1 MSSPAPTP
9 TPPTGSPTPSPHAT
23 PPAAGATDEPQA
35 PPATHAS
42 PATHT
47 VRAAEPANPAGTA
60 NPANRADPVSPVR
73 TAKPVDAAEERRQ
86 RRFALIGGSLGNL
99 VEWYDWFIYASFAIY
114 FADSFFPGDNP
125 TTKLMNT
132 AGIFAVGF
140 LMRPVGGW
148 VLGRAADRHGRK
160 SALTLTVTMM
170 SVAALLIAIAP
181 TYDQAGYGGAL
192 VLLLARLLQGMSI
205 GGEYA
210 ASATYLT
217 EASARHRR
225 GLGSSFQYVSMT
237 CGQLLGLGILITLQH
252 TLTKGQLESW
262 GWRIPFLLGTV
273 FAVVVYW
280 LRRRL
285 TETQAFQE
293 KSVDGPDDGAGTLK
307 VLWQHRR
314 QAGLV
319 MALTLGG
326 TVAYYTYT
334 TYLTKYL
341 IGSAGMPKNTATLVS
356 FTALAVFA
364 VLQPFAGAL
373 SDRIGRRPL
382 LITFAVGCTVGT
394 YPIMTALGSAS
405 SYWPALGLSLIA
417 LVVVTGYT
425 SINAAVKAEL
435 FPTRVRALGVALPY
449 AIANALFGGTAEYV
463 ALWFKNSGHESMF
476 FWYVSG
482 CALVS
487 LVTYLLMPDTRNVA
501 LSRAEEAADD
511 PSPTETSHPADAL
524 APGGAATTAAPTAEA
539 VATEAATAEAKA
551 KAEIGG
557 LRSAG
562 AP

>member
-1 MSSPAPTP
+1 MSSSTVMP
-9 TPPTGSPTPSPHAT
+9 
-23 PPAAGATDEPQA
+23 
-35 PPATHAS
+35 AS
-42 PATHT
+42 P
-47 VRAAEPANPAGTA
+47 PPG
-60 NPANRADPVSPVR
+60 D
-73 TAKPVDAAEERRQ
+73 ERKQ
-86 RRFALIGGSLGNL
+86 RRLALIGGSLGNL
-99 VEWYDWFIYASFAIY
+99 VEWYDWFVYASFAIY

-125 TTKLMNT
+125 TTQLMNT

-148 VLGRAADRHGRK
+148 ILGRAADRHGRK

-170 SVAALLIAIAP
+170 SVAALLIAVAP
-181 TYDQAGYGGAL
+181 TYGQAGYFGAL
-192 VLLLARLLQGMSI
+192 VLLLARLLQGLSI

-217 EASARHRR
+217 EASARNRR

-252 TLTKGQLESW
+252 TLTTAQLESW
-262 GWRIPFLLGTV
+262 GWRIPFLLGAL
-273 FAVVVYW
+273 FAVVVFW

-285 TETQAFQE
+285 QETDAFKE
-293 KSVDGPDDGAGTLK
+293 ETSGEDAHEDGTRGTLK

-341 IGSAGMPKNTATLVS
+341 VGSAGMAKTTATLVS
-356 FTALAVFA
+356 FTALTLFA
-364 VLQPFAGAL
+364 VLQPFAGML

-405 SYWPALGLSLIA
+405 SYWSALGLSLLA
-417 LVVVTGYT
+417 LVIITGYT

-463 ALWFKNSGHESMF
+463 ALWFKSSGHETMF

-482 CALVS
+482 CALIS
-487 LVTYLLMPDTRNVA
+487 LVTYLLMPDTRDAA
-501 LSRAEEAADD
+501 LSRAEAQ
-511 PSPTETSHPADAL
+511 ADAE
-524 APGGAATTAAPTAEA
+524 ARAGARAGADGGPDRPAAAP
-539 VATEAATAEAKA
+539 V
-551 KAEIGG
+551 
-557 LRSAG
+557 SF
-562 AP
+562 

>member
-1 MSSPAPTP
+1 MSSSA
-9 TPPTGSPTPSPHAT
+9 
-23 PPAAGATDEPQA
+23 A
-35 PPATHAS
+35 PPATPPGHS
-42 PATHT
+42 P
-47 VRAAEPANPAGTA
+47 G
-60 NPANRADPVSPVR
+60 S
-73 TAKPVDAAEERRQ
+73 RRL
-86 RRFALIGGSLGNL
+86 ALVGGSLGNL
-99 VEWYDWFIYASFAIY
+99 VEWYDWFVYASFAIY
-114 FADSFFPGDNP
+114 FADSFFPGDNQ
-125 TTKLMNT
+125 TTKLLNT

-148 VLGRAADRHGRK
+148 ILGRAADRHGRK
-160 SALTLTVTMM
+160 SALTLTVTLM
-170 SVAALLIAIAP
+170 SVAALLIALAP
-181 TYDQAGYGGAL
+181 TYGRSGYLGAL
-192 VLLLARLLQGMSI
+192 VLLLARLLQGLSI

-217 EASARHRR
+217 EVSARNRR

-237 CGQLLGLGILITLQH
+237 CGQLLGLAVLITLQH
-252 TLTKGQLESW
+252 TLTTGQLESW
-262 GWRIPFLLGTV
+262 GWRVPFVLGAL
-273 FAVVVYW
+273 FSVVVYW

-285 TETQAFQE
+285 TETEAFTE
-293 KSVDGPDDGAGTLK
+293 ESGADAGPDGARGTLAA
-307 VLWQHRR
+307 LWRHRR

-341 IGSAGMPKNTATLVS
+341 IGSAGMAKSTATLVS
-356 FTALAVFA
+356 FTALTVFA
-364 VLQPFAGAL
+364 LLQPLAGAL

-405 SYWPALGLSLIA
+405 SYWPALGLSLLA
-417 LVVVTGYT
+417 LVIVTGYT

-463 ALWFKNSGHESMF
+463 ALWFKDAGHEKLF

-487 LVTYLLMPDTRNVA
+487 LVTYVLMPDTRDAA
-501 LSRAEEAADD
+501 LSRAEA
-511 PSPTETSHPADAL
+511 
-524 APGGAATTAAPTAEA
+524 
-539 VATEAATAEAKA
+539 ATEADTGPGPARARAV
-551 KAEIGG
+551 
-557 LRSAG
+557 R
-562 AP
+562 

>member
-1 MSSPAPTP
+1 MSPSAVAPGSQPGPAP
-9 TPPTGSPTPSPHAT
+9 
-23 PPAAGATDEPQA
+23 A
-35 PPATHAS
+35 PPS
-42 PATHT
+42 
-47 VRAAEPANPAGTA
+47 
-60 NPANRADPVSPVR
+60 
-73 TAKPVDAAEERRQ
+73 VDERK
-86 RRFALIGGSLGNL
+86 RRRLALVGGSLGNL
-99 VEWYDWFIYASFAIY
+99 VEWYDWFVYASFAIY

-125 TTKLMNT
+125 TTQLMNT

-148 VLGRAADRHGRK
+148 ILGRAADRHGRK

-170 SVAALLIAIAP
+170 SVAALLIAVAP
-181 TYDQAGYGGAL
+181 TYGQAGYFGAL

-217 EASARHRR
+217 EASARNRR

-237 CGQLLGLGILITLQH
+237 CGQLLGLGILITMQH
-252 TLTKGQLESW
+252 TLTTAQLESW
-262 GWRIPFLLGTV
+262 GWRIPFVLGAL
-273 FAVVVYW
+273 FAVVVFW

-285 TETQAFQE
+285 QETDAFQE
-293 KSVDGPDDGAGTLK
+293 EAASGEDAHDDSTRGTLK
-307 VLWQHRR
+307 ALWQYRR

-341 IGSAGMPKNTATLVS
+341 VGSAGMPKTTATLVS
-356 FTALAVFA
+356 FTALTLFA
-364 VLQPFAGAL
+364 VLQPFAGML

-405 SYWPALGLSLIA
+405 SYWSALGLSLLA
-417 LVVVTGYT
+417 LVIITGYT

-463 ALWFKNSGHESMF
+463 ALWFKNSGHETMF

-482 CALVS
+482 CALIS
-487 LVTYLLMPDTRNVA
+487 LVTYVLMPDTRDAA
-501 LSRAEEAADD
+501 LSRAEAGANADRAGDRGDAA
-511 PSPTETSHPADAL
+511 
-524 APGGAATTAAPTAEA
+524 AAPAEA
-539 VATEAATAEAKA
+539 V
-551 KAEIGG
+551 
-557 LRSAG
+557 R
-562 AP
+562 

>member
-1 MSSPAPTP
+1 MSSSVAVPTP
-9 TPPTGSPTPSPHAT
+9 TSG
-23 PPAAGATDEPQA
+23 
-35 PPATHAS
+35 
-42 PATHT
+42 
-47 VRAAEPANPAGTA
+47 
-60 NPANRADPVSPVR
+60 
-73 TAKPVDAAEERRQ
+73 EERR
-86 RRFALIGGSLGNL
+86 RRRTALVGGSLGNL
-99 VEWYDWFIYASFAIY
+99 VEWYDWFVYASFAIY

-125 TTKLMNT
+125 TTQLMNT

-148 VLGRAADRHGRK
+148 ILGRAADRHGRK

-170 SVAALLIAIAP
+170 SVAALLIAVAP
-181 TYDQAGYGGAL
+181 TYGQAGYFGAL

-217 EASARHRR
+217 EASARNRR

-237 CGQLLGLGILITLQH
+237 CGQLLGLAVLITLQH
-252 TLTKGQLESW
+252 TLTTAQLESW
-262 GWRIPFLLGTV
+262 GWRIPFLLGAL
-273 FAVVVYW
+273 FAVVVFW

-285 TETQAFQE
+285 QETDAFREQSSGE
-293 KSVDGPDDGAGTLK
+293 DVHDDGARGTLRA
-307 VLWQHRR
+307 LWQYRR

-341 IGSAGMPKNTATLVS
+341 VGSAGMEKTTATLVS
-356 FTALAVFA
+356 FTALALFA
-364 VLQPFAGAL
+364 VLQPFAGML

-405 SYWPALGLSLIA
+405 SYWSALGLSLLA
-417 LVVVTGYT
+417 LVIITGYT

-463 ALWFKNSGHESMF
+463 ALWFKNSGHETMF

-482 CALVS
+482 CALIS
-487 LVTYLLMPDTRNVA
+487 LVTYVLMPDTRDAA
-501 LSRAEEAADD
+501 LSRAE
-511 PSPTETSHPADAL
+511 ADAD
-524 APGGAATTAAPTAEA
+524 AAAASGKGTGGDPGEGAGP
-539 VATEAATAEAKA
+539 
-551 KAEIGG
+551 
-557 LRSAG
+557 AG
-562 AP
+562 KPVETVR

>member
-1 MSSPAPTP
+1 MSSSAV
-9 TPPTGSPTPSPHAT
+9 PSPV
-23 PPAAGATDEPQA
+23 PPG
-35 PPATHAS
+35 
-42 PATHT
+42 
-47 VRAAEPANPAGTA
+47 
-60 NPANRADPVSPVR
+60 
-73 TAKPVDAAEERRQ
+73 DARGKRRL
-86 RRFALIGGSLGNL
+86 ALVGGSLGNL
-99 VEWYDWFIYASFAIY
+99 VEWYDWFVYASFAIY

-125 TTKLMNT
+125 TTQLMNT

-148 VLGRAADRHGRK
+148 ILGRAADRHGRK
-160 SALTLTVTMM
+160 SALTLTVAMM
-170 SVAALLIAIAP
+170 SGAALLIAVAP
-181 TYDQAGYGGAL
+181 TYGQAGYAGAL

-217 EASARHRR
+217 EASARNRR

-252 TLTKGQLESW
+252 TLTNTQLKDW
-262 GWRIPFLLGTV
+262 GWRVPFVFGAL
-273 FAVVVYW
+273 FAVVVFW

-285 TETQAFQE
+285 QETDAFRE
-293 KSVDGPDDGAGTLK
+293 ESSTAEAHDDSARGTLK
-307 VLWQHRR
+307 ALWQYRR

-341 IGSAGMPKNTATLVS
+341 VGSAGMAKNTATLVS
-356 FTALAVFA
+356 FTALALFA
-364 VLQPFAGAL
+364 VLQPFAGML

-405 SYWPALGLSLIA
+405 SYWSALGLSLLA
-417 LVVVTGYT
+417 LVIVTGYT

-449 AIANALFGGTAEYV
+449 AVANALFGGTAEYV
-463 ALWFKNSGHESMF
+463 ALWFKDAGHEKMF

-487 LVTYLLMPDTRNVA
+487 LVTYVLMPDTRHAA
-501 LSRAEEAADD
+501 LSRAE
-511 PSPTETSHPADAL
+511 ADADG
-524 APGGAATTAAPTAEA
+524 AGGRGEDHPGAGRADEHGQPA
-539 VATEAATAEAKA
+539 
-551 KAEIGG
+551 
-557 LRSAG
+557 AG
-562 AP
+562 ARDAAR

>member
-1 MSSPAPTP
+1 M
-9 TPPTGSPTPSPHAT
+9 
-23 PPAAGATDEPQA
+23 
-35 PPATHAS
+35 
-42 PATHT
+42 
-47 VRAAEPANPAGTA
+47 RA
-60 NPANRADPVSPVR
+60 
-73 TAKPVDAAEERRQ
+73 KRRL
-86 RRFALIGGSLGNL
+86 ALVGGSLGNL
-99 VEWYDWFIYASFAIY
+99 VEWYDWFVYASFAIY

-125 TTKLMNT
+125 TTQLMNT

-170 SVAALLIAIAP
+170 SVAALLIALAP
-181 TYDQAGYGGAL
+181 TYDRAGYLGAV

-217 EASARHRR
+217 EASARNRR

-237 CGQLLGLGILITLQH
+237 CGQILGLGILITMQH
-252 TLTKGQLESW
+252 TLTTAQLESW
-262 GWRIPFLLGTV
+262 GWRIPFVLGALFALVV
-273 FAVVVYW
+273 FW

-285 TETQAFQE
+285 TETDAFTE
-293 KSVDGPDDGAGTLK
+293 ETGEGGREADSRGTTK
-307 VLWQHRR
+307 ALWQHRR

-341 IGSAGMPKNTATLVS
+341 IGSAGMAKTTATLVS
-356 FTALAVFA
+356 FTALTVFA
-364 VLQPFAGAL
+364 VLQPFAGML

-405 SYWPALGLSLIA
+405 SYWSALGLSLLA
-417 LVVVTGYT
+417 LVIITGYT

-435 FPTRVRALGVALPY
+435 FPTRVRALGVAVPY

-463 ALWFKNSGHESMF
+463 ALWFKNSGHETMF

-482 CALVS
+482 CAMIS
-487 LVTYLLMPDTRNVA
+487 LVTYVLMPDTRNAA
-501 LSRAEEAADD
+501 LSRAEAEAAAGRD
-511 PSPTETSHPADAL
+511 PS
-524 APGGAATTAAPTAEA
+524 TAAAPVEA
-539 VATEAATAEAKA
+539 
-551 KAEIGG
+551 
-557 LRSAG
+557 LR
-562 AP
+562 

>member
-1 MSSPAPTP
+1 MSSSAAT
-9 TPPTGSPTPSPHAT
+9 TTSPPE
-23 PPAAGATDEPQA
+23 D
-35 PPATHAS
+35 
-42 PATHT
+42 
-47 VRAAEPANPAGTA
+47 VR
-60 NPANRADPVSPVR
+60 
-73 TAKPVDAAEERRQ
+73 KKRRL
-86 RRFALIGGSLGNL
+86 ALVGGSLGNL
-99 VEWYDWFIYASFAIY
+99 VEWYDWFVYASFAIY
-114 FADSFFPGDNP
+114 FAGSFFPGDNP
-125 TTKLMNT
+125 TTQLMNT

-160 SALTLTVTMM
+160 SALTLTVSMM
-170 SVAALLIAIAP
+170 SVAALLIAVAP
-181 TYDQAGYGGAL
+181 TYGQAGYFGAV

-217 EASARHRR
+217 EASARNRR

-237 CGQLLGLGILITLQH
+237 CGQLLGLGILITLQR
-252 TLTKGQLESW
+252 TLSTAQLESW
-262 GWRIPFLLGTV
+262 GWRIPFVLGAI
-273 FAVVVYW
+273 FAVVVFW

-285 TETQAFQE
+285 QETDAFTEQTAGQ
-293 KSVDGPDDGAGTLK
+293 GTGHDDGARGTLK
-307 VLWQHRR
+307 ALWQHRR

-341 IGSAGMPKNTATLVS
+341 IGSAGMAKNTATLVS
-356 FTALAVFA
+356 FTALTLFA
-364 VLQPFAGAL
+364 VLQPFAGML

-405 SYWPALGLSLIA
+405 SYWPALGLSLLA
-417 LVVVTGYT
+417 LVIITGYT

-435 FPTRVRALGVALPY
+435 FPTHVRALGVALPY

-463 ALWFKNSGHESMF
+463 ALWFKDAGHEKMF

-487 LVTYLLMPDTRNVA
+487 LVTYVFMRDTRDA
-501 LSRAEEAADD
+501 TLSRAE
-511 PSPTETSHPADAL
+511 
-524 APGGAATTAAPTAEA
+524 AEA
-539 VATEAATAEAKA
+539 VAEAEAASGTRGRAGTVAPAKA
-551 KAEIGG
+551 VG
-557 LRSAG
+557 
-562 AP
+562 

>member
-1 MSSPAPTP
+1 MSS
-9 TPPTGSPTPSPHAT
+9 
-23 PPAAGATDEPQA
+23 
-35 PPATHAS
+35 
-42 PATHT
+42 
-47 VRAAEPANPAGTA
+47 
-60 NPANRADPVSPVR
+60 SPVMPGSTPQDLR
-73 TAKPVDAAEERRQ
+73 QKRRL
-86 RRFALIGGSLGNL
+86 ALVGGSLGNL
-99 VEWYDWFIYASFAIY
+99 VEWYDWFVYASFAIY

-125 TTKLMNT
+125 TTQLMNT

-170 SVAALLIAIAP
+170 SVAALLIAAAP
-181 TYDQAGYGGAL
+181 TYGQAGYFGAV

-217 EASARHRR
+217 EASARNRR

-237 CGQLLGLGILITLQH
+237 CGQLLGLGMLITMQH
-252 TLTKGQLESW
+252 TLTTAQLESW
-262 GWRIPFLLGTV
+262 GWRIPFLLGAL
-273 FAVVVYW
+273 FAVVVFW

-285 TETQAFQE
+285 QETDAFAE
-293 KSVDGPDDGAGTLK
+293 EASGEGGHDARGTLK
-307 VLWQHRR
+307 ALWQHRR

-341 IGSAGMPKNTATLVS
+341 VGSAGMAKTTATLVS
-356 FTALAVFA
+356 FTALALFA
-364 VLQPFAGAL
+364 VLQPFAGML

-405 SYWPALGLSLIA
+405 SYWSALGLSLLA
-417 LVVVTGYT
+417 LVIVTGYT

-435 FPTRVRALGVALPY
+435 FPTRIRALGVALPY

-463 ALWFKNSGHESMF
+463 ALWFKDSGHETGF

-482 CALVS
+482 CALIS
-487 LVTYLLMPDTRNVA
+487 LVTYVLMPDTRDVA
-501 LSRAEEAADD
+501 LSRVEAEADSAQGRASAADPVD
-511 PSPTETSHPADAL
+511 
-524 APGGAATTAAPTAEA
+524 
-539 VATEAATAEAKA
+539 V
-551 KAEIGG
+551 
-557 LRSAG
+557 LR
-562 AP
+562 

>member
-1 MSSPAPTP
+1 MPG
-9 TPPTGSPTPSPHAT
+9 TPPG
-23 PPAAGATDEPQA
+23 DL
-35 PPATHAS
+35 
-42 PATHT
+42 
-47 VRAAEPANPAGTA
+47 RA
-60 NPANRADPVSPVR
+60 
-73 TAKPVDAAEERRQ
+73 KRRL
-86 RRFALIGGSLGNL
+86 ALVGGSLGNL
-99 VEWYDWFIYASFAIY
+99 VEWYDWFVYASFAIY

-125 TTKLMNT
+125 TTQLMNT

-170 SVAALLIAIAP
+170 SVAALLIAVAP
-181 TYDQAGYGGAL
+181 TYGQAGYFGAV

-217 EASARHRR
+217 EASARNRR

-237 CGQLLGLGILITLQH
+237 CGQLLGLGILIAMQR
-252 TLTKGQLESW
+252 TLTTAQLESW
-262 GWRIPFLLGTV
+262 GWRIPFVLGAL
-273 FAVVVYW
+273 FAVVVFW
-280 LRRRL
+280 IRRRL
-285 TETQAFQE
+285 TETDAFTE
-293 KSVDGPDDGAGTLK
+293 ETSGEAGGDDNTRGTLK
-307 VLWQHRR
+307 ALWQHRR

-341 IGSAGMPKNTATLVS
+341 IGSAGMSKNTATLVS

-364 VLQPFAGAL
+364 VLQPFAGML

-405 SYWPALGLSLIA
+405 SYWPALGLSLLA
-417 LVVVTGYT
+417 LVIVTGYT

-463 ALWFKNSGHESMF
+463 ALWFKDSGHETMF

-487 LVTYLLMPDTRNVA
+487 LVTYVLMPDTRHAA
-501 LSRAEEAADD
+501 LSRAEEAEEGAD
-511 PSPTETSHPADAL
+511 S
-524 APGGAATTAAPTAEA
+524 GAADTGSAEA
-539 VATEAATAEAKA
+539 RVRAAAATADF
-551 KAEIGG
+551 G
-557 LRSAG
+557 R
-562 AP
+562 